1 MHNVPL
7 EKEQRMEGGEKLT
20 HRVFPD
26 PFAMSQLTASGAHP
40 AQQLQLR

>member
-1 MHNVPL
+1 M
-7 EKEQRMEGGEKLT
+7 MGDEKLT
-20 HRVFPD
+20 HHAFPD